1 MTRLAV
7 LTSGGDA
14 PGMNAAV
21 WAVTLAA
28 GRRGWDVLGVRDGYV
43 GLLAGEAAP
52 IDEAEA
58 LRFARYG
65 GTWLGTGRL
74 PDLPD
79 RVPELVAS
87 ARGIG
92 ADAVV
97 VIGGGGSLEGAALLA
112 GAGLP
117 VAGIPATID
126 NDVAGSDYALGHDTA
141 LNTGVALVDRIRDTA
156 EALPRL
162 FALETL
168 GGDTGFIA
176 QSLALMTGAD
186 VLLVPER
193 PVDPDRVMEQTRAG
207 IAARRYALIIAS
219 EGVPGLEALLDALSD
234 RLGTRLRFSR
244 LGHAQRGGIPTARD
258 RVMARAFATA
268 AVDAVADGQS
278 GWTVLR
284 DGRVAMRP
292 LPPPTAVRPLPDP
305 EPMAL

>member
-21 WAVTLAA
+21 WATTLVA
-28 GRRGWDVLGVRDGYV
+28 GRRGWDVVGVRDGYV

-79 RVPELVAS
+79 RVPELVAA

-92 ADAVV
+92 ADALV
-97 VIGGGGSLEGAALLA
+97 VIGGGGSLAGAALLA
-112 GAGLP
+112 RAGLT

-126 NDVAGSDYALGHDTA
+126 NDVAGSEYALGHDTA
-141 LNTGVALVDRIRDTA
+141 LNTGVTLVDRIRDTA

-193 PVDPDRVMEQTRAG
+193 PVDPDRVAEQTRAG

-219 EGVPGLEALLDALSD
+219 EGVPGLEALLDGLSE

-258 RVMARAFATA
+258 RIMARAFATA
-268 AVDAVADGQS
+268 AVDSVADGQS

-284 DGRVAMRP
+284 DGRVAMSP

>member
-79 RVPELVAS
+79 RVADLVAS

-92 ADAVV
+92 VDAVV
-97 VIGGGGSLEGAALLA
+97 VIGGGGSLAGAALLA

-141 LNTGVALVDRIRDTA
+141 LNTGVTMVDRIRDTA

-193 PVDPDRVMEQTRAG
+193 PVDPDQVTEQTRAG
-207 IAARRYALIIAS
+207 IAARRYALIVAS
-219 EGVPGLEALLDALSD
+219 EGVPGLEALLDALSE
-234 RLGTRLRFSR
+234 RLGTRLRVSR

-268 AVDAVADGQS
+268 AVEAVADGQS

-284 DGRVAMRP
+284 DGRVTMSP